1 MTEYNKVVYDG
12 QTLIDL
18 TQDDV
23 TASDVRNGVY
33 FHNSAGVRGQGTLT
47 STSIPTA
54 STIAEFDSDAHM
66 NSDDMTSQEVDD
78 FVDGLNVSGGG
89 GWVYV
94 PLTSSN
100 PSMYIN
106 PAGGYYKL
114 GRLVVVQCRFY
125 VTGTFPS
132 SDYNTVTGGLPVPS
146 EIQVSL
152 GVTWNYADSAT
163 HASAVVS
170 STGSL
175 VVQSGS
181 KALTASTLFI
191 TGAYIAE

>member
-1 MTEYNKVVYDG
+1 MLDVKALLTKMLNAIKVDY
-12 QTLIDL
+12 
-18 TQDDV
+18 TQL
-23 TASDVRNGVY
+23 S
-33 FHNSAGVRGQGTLT
+33 
-47 STSIPTA
+47 ST
-54 STIAEFDSDAHM
+54 
-66 NSDDMTSQEVDD
+66 
-78 FVDGLNVSGGG
+78 
-89 GWVYV
+89 
-94 PLTSSN
+94 N
-100 PSMYIN
+100 PSMYTN

-125 VTGTFPS
+125 VTGTFPA
-132 SDYNTVTGGLPVPS
+132 SDYNTVTSGLPTPS
-146 EIQVSL
+146 LVQASL

-191 TGAYIAE
+191 TGAYIAQ

>member
-1 MTEYNKVVYDG
+1 MIGIHENGELKPLATGY
-12 QTLIDL
+12 TL
-18 TQDDV
+18 
-23 TASDVRNGVY
+23 
-33 FHNSAGVRGQGTLT
+33 GTGGGSGT
-47 STSIPTA
+47 SVPTA
-54 STIAEFDSDAHM
+54 DTLAKFDSDAHM
-66 NSDDMTSQEVDD
+66 NSEDMTSQEVDD

-89 GWVYV
+89 WQYV
-94 PLTSSN
+94 PLTSGN
-100 PSMYIN
+100 PSIYIN

-114 GRLVVVQCRFY
+114 GQLVVVQCRFY

-132 SDYNTVTGGLPVPS
+132 DDYNTVTSGLPIPS
-146 EIQVSL
+146 LIQASL
-152 GVTWNYADSAT
+152 GVTWNYADSST

>member
-1 MTEYNKVVYDG
+1 MSYSETI
-12 QTLIDL
+12 TRTDL
-18 TQDDV
+18 ANILNEV
-23 TASDVRNGVY
+23 LPV
-33 FHNSAGVRGQGTLT
+33 AGATDP
-47 STSIPTA
+47 STWQYT
-54 STIAEFDSDAHM
+54 
-66 NSDDMTSQEVDD
+66 
-78 FVDGLNVSGGG
+78 
-89 GWVYV
+89 

-100 PSMYIN
+100 PSMYTN

-125 VTGTFPS
+125 VTGTFPA
-132 SDYNTVTGGLPVPS
+132 SDYNTVTGELPVPS
-146 EIQVSL
+146 LIQASL
-152 GVTWNYADSAT
+152 GVTWNYADSST

-191 TGAYIAE
+191 TGAYIAQ